1 MELKFWIELA
11 IIVLTIYALI
21 VAVFLILENR
31 SPQSTLAWLPV
42 LLLLPIIG
50 LIIYLCAG
58 RSWHAFSHR
67 KELVKVVGSSN
78 MSARTRKVLQAQPER
93 LDQLA
98 KLGHLEYSRLATLL
112 WNSGRSLLTFHNE
125 LEILQNASEKYPRLM
140 GDIENAKQF
149 VHMLY
154 YEWASDP
161 FTEKLLALMIEKVKQ
176 GVEFRIIYDPAGSKA
191 MLSKEYLQRVHDA
204 GIQMQAY
211 SPLYS
216 IHNISYR
223 NHRKVV
229 VIDGRIGYAG
239 GLNMTEKHL
248 TGPGKGFTGWRDTHA
263 RVNGEAALAL
273 QGVFAGMWYNTTK
286 ESTFDEKYFPA
297 AEPDGLP
304 DLPIQVVS
312 AGPDSEWNVIRK
324 CYLTM
329 IKLAR
334 HHVWIQ
340 SPFLVL
346 DESMV
351 EVAKAAAMSGV
362 DVTLMIA
369 PAGAETDI
377 AYRAGMTYAKDLV
390 EAGVKIML
398 YQGAYFH
405 SKTVCVDSIMC
416 SIGSAN
422 MDIRS
427 FNIDYEANLV
437 IYDPRVTEELEQD
450 FKNDLQSCV
459 PFSVEEYEHR
469 SFGGRLSDSVKRLV
483 SPLL

>member
-1 MELKFWIELA
+1 MDAVLIFEL
-11 IIVLTIYALI
+11 IIVALTIYAVF
-21 VAVFLILENR
+21 VAVFLVLENR

-42 LLLLPIIG
+42 LLLLPVIG

-78 MSARTRKVLQAQPER
+78 MSGRVRKALQTQPER
-93 LDQLA
+93 LERLA
-98 KLGHLEYSRLATLL
+98 ELGHLEYTRLATML
-112 WNSGRSLLTFHNE
+112 WNSGRSLLTLHNE

-140 GDIENAKQF
+140 GDIESAKQF

-154 YEWASDP
+154 YEWASDA
-161 FTEKLLALMIEKVKQ
+161 FTEKLLALMIEKVKH
-176 GVEFRIIYDPAGSKA
+176 GVEIRIIYDPAGSKA
-191 MLSKEYLQRVHDA
+191 MLSKEYLQRVHAA

-229 VIDGRIGYAG
+229 VIDGRVAYAG

-248 TGPGKGFTGWRDTHA
+248 TGPGKGFTGWRDTHS
-263 RVNGEAALAL
+263 RVRGEAALVL
-273 QGVFAGMWYNTTK
+273 QTVFASMWYNTAK

-297 AEPDGLP
+297 PEQDLP
-304 DLPIQVVS
+304 NLPIQVVS

-346 DESMV
+346 DESMI

-362 DVTLMIA
+362 DVTFMIA

-437 IYDPRVTEELEQD
+437 IYDPKVTEELEQD

-459 PFSVEEYEHR
+459 PFSVDEYDKR

>member
-1 MELKFWIELA
+1 MEAVTWVQLTVV
-11 IIVLTIYALI
+11 VLTIYAI
-21 VAVFLILENR
+21 VVAVFLILENR

-42 LLLLPIIG
+42 LLLLPGIG
-50 LIIYLCAG
+50 LFVYLLTG
-58 RSWHAFSHR
+58 RTWRAFSHR
-67 KELVKVVGSSN
+67 GELVKVVGSSN
-78 MSARTRKVLQAQPER
+78 MSARVRRVLQTQPER
-93 LDQLA
+93 MDQLA
-98 KLGHLEYSRLATLL
+98 KLGHLEYTRLATLL
-112 WNSGRSLLTFHNE
+112 WNSGHSLLTFHNE
-125 LEILQNASEKYPRLM
+125 FEILQDASEKYPRLM
-140 GDIENAKQF
+140 GDIEGAKEF

-176 GVEFRIIYDPAGSKA
+176 GVEIRIIYDPAGSKG
-191 MLSKEYLQRVHDA
+191 MLSKDYLQRAHHA
-204 GIQMQAY
+204 GIQMQPY

-229 VIDGRIGYAG
+229 IIDGHVAYAG

-248 TGPGKGFTGWRDTHA
+248 TGPGAGFTGWRDTHS
-263 RVNGEAALAL
+263 RVRGEAALIL
-273 QGVFAGMWYNTTK
+273 QGVFAAMWYNTTK
-286 ESTFDEKYFPA
+286 ENTFDEKYFPA
-297 AEPDGLP
+297 PDQQLP
-304 DLPIQVVS
+304 QLPIQVVS
-312 AGPDSEWNVIRK
+312 AGPDSQWKVIRK

-334 HHVWIQ
+334 HHVYIQ

-351 EVAKAAAMSGV
+351 EIAKSAAMSGV
-362 DVTLMIA
+362 DITFMIA
-369 PAGAETDI
+369 PKGAETDI

-390 EAGVKIML
+390 DAGVKVML

-405 SKTVCVDSIMC
+405 AKTVCVDSIMC

-427 FNIDYEANLV
+427 FSIDYEANLV
-437 IYDPRVTEELEQD
+437 IYDPKVTEELEQD
-450 FKNDLQSCV
+450 FANDLLSCV
-459 PFSVEEYEHR
+459 PFSVEEYEQR